1 MDRKNDN
8 GRENYG
14 KNKMEGKIK
23 IIKKNYKLN
32 TNFYTITFINEILN
46 KMKF

>member
-1 MDRKNDN
+1 ME
-8 GRENYG
+8 GEN
-14 KNKMEGKIK
+14 KTDGKIK

-32 TNFYTITFINEILN
+32 TNFYTITFIKEILN